1 MAKYCIRCGNAGGDD
16 ALFCTECGQR
26 LEQTPAVLPAA
37 AALPAKERCRT
48 STAAFFGLL
57 VLFSVPAVGWIICA
71 VSCFA
76 AKRRTVKRFAR
87 AFLLWTFVAL
97 AFLAV
102 CVAALALHGDA
113 ARAAADRL
121 FDALSGVKAQLYALL
136 ERLKSA
142 G

>member
-26 LEQTPAVLPAA
+26 LEQTPAVLPTA
-37 AALPAKERCRT
+37 AALPTKEKCRT
-48 STAAFFGLL
+48 STATFFGML
-57 VLFSVPAVGWIICA
+57 VLFSVPILGWLVCA

-76 AKRRTVKRFAR
+76 AKRRAVKRFAR
-87 AFLLWTFVAL
+87 AFFLWTLAAL
-97 AFLAV
+97 AVLAV

-121 FDALSGVKAQLYALL
+121 FDALSGVKAQLYTLL
-136 ERLKSA
+136 ERLKPA